1 MAKIAAL
8 TKKGEEKTTR
18 GEELVK
24 RRANFEKN
32 INRWIEIEDLT
43 IGSCDAIMKKS
54 ESAVVKAMMKAIR
67 MDSQKHKELLGVVLE
82 CLNGTITM
90 TPDEL
95 ATISS
100 LLEGH
105 VQVERDAIDLAERS
119 LTDSRNFVISHIIK
133 YILEDERKHFS
144 IANDLNSYKAHIYP
158 YA

>member
-1 MAKIAAL
+1 MAKISAL
-8 TKKGEEKTTR
+8 AKKSEEKLSRTD
-18 GEELVK
+18 ELVK

-32 INRWIEIEDLT
+32 IHKWIELEDLT
-43 IGSCDAIMKKS
+43 VASCDMIMKKS
-54 ESAVVKAMMKAIR
+54 DSVVVKAMMKAIR
-67 MDSQKHKELLGVVLE
+67 MDSQKHKELLAVVLD
-82 CLNGTITM
+82 CLNGTVTM

-105 VQVERDAIDLAERS
+105 VQVERDAIEIAEQS

-144 IANDLNSYKAHIYP
+144 IANDLNAFKAHIYP

>member
-1 MAKIAAL
+1 MAK
-8 TKKGEEKTTR
+8 KED
-18 GEELVK
+18 LVV
-24 RRANFEKN
+24 RRAAFEKN
-32 INRWIEIEDLT
+32 INKWIEIEDLT
-43 IGSCDAIMKKS
+43 VGSCDAIMKKS
-54 ESAVVKAMMKAIR
+54 GSPVVKAIMKAIK

-95 ATISS
+95 GTISS

-105 VQVERDAIDLAERS
+105 SKVEKDAIDMAEKTLA
-119 LTDSRNFVISHIIK
+119 DSRNFVISHIIK

-144 IANDLNSYKAHIYP
+144 MATDMNAFKSHIYP